1 MSVHY
6 KHAVVI
12 ALGNMIHG
20 SVNHYCAHL
29 SRRKRRWKK
38 KGTTMLLKIQVTG
51 IYFHNIGVTL
61 SGPGIKIKV
70 KVDEQLLRKH
80 SSPRGF
86 RYRHV

>member
-1 MSVHY
+1 MVPLTTT
-6 KHAVVI
+6 VVI
-12 ALGNMIHG
+12 YL
-20 SVNHYCAHL
+20 VE
-29 SRRKRRWKK
+29 KEVEK

>member
-1 MSVHY
+1 MVPLTTT
-6 KHAVVI
+6 VVI
-12 ALGNMIHG
+12 YL
-20 SVNHYCAHL
+20 VE
-29 SRRKRRWKK
+29 KEVEK

-70 KVDEQLLRKH
+70 KVHEQLLRKH

>member
-1 MSVHY
+1 MVPLTTT
-6 KHAVVI
+6 VVI
-12 ALGNMIHG
+12 YLLEKE
-20 SVNHYCAHL
+20 VE
-29 SRRKRRWKK
+29 K

>member
-1 MSVHY
+1 MVPLTTT
-6 KHAVVI
+6 VVI
-12 ALGNMIHG
+12 YL
-20 SVNHYCAHL
+20 VE
-29 SRRKRRWKK
+29 KEVEK

-70 KVDEQLLRKH
+70 KVDEQLLRKR